1 MNPRSTDCEADA
13 LTTTPSRQLS
23 NVFSERSGPTSYCH
37 GSVVNGNPYSAFHI
51 FIDEHMLRCI
61 QKHTINH
68 GKKDNDD
75 FDLHVDELE
84 SFIGLQI
91 TRGVLVGKNTPVKQL
106 WSKEWGQL
114 IFRNTMSRDRYQ
126 EIMKHLRFDDYFSRR
141 QSRETDKF
149 CLISEVWNCFI
160 ENYKKCYVPNCDLTI
175 DEQLFPCKT
184 RCPFIQYVANEPDKF
199 GIKFSLLADAQSK
212 YLCNGKPYLGRDLS
226 RSRCSDLPGD
236 VCLILLQPYY
246 EKGYNVTTDN
256 YFTSLKLAEEL
267 KQKKTTIL
275 GTIRK
280 QRREVPSTELI
291 MKDKELYASEIFSLP
306 SGCSLTI
313 YKAKKRKVV
322 CILSSMHR
330 NANIDQCHKK
340 KLQETIQ
347 YYNKFNVGV
356 DVLNQMA

>member
-1 MNPRSTDCEADA
+1 MNARNETVWKNITGAPGLGRAS
-13 LTTTPSRQLS
+13 SS
-23 NVFSERSGPTSYCH
+23 NVFSERPGPTFYCH
-37 GSVVNGNPYSAFHI
+37 RSVVNGSPYSAFHL
-51 FIDEHMLRCI
+51 FLDVHMLRCI

-68 GKKDNDD
+68 GKKDNDN

-91 TRGVLVGKNTPVKQL
+91 ARGVLVGKNTPVKQI
-106 WSKEWGQL
+106 WSKEWEQL

-126 EIMKHLRFDDYFSRR
+126 KIMKHLRFDNFFSRR
-141 QSRETDKF
+141 QRRETDKF

-160 ENYKKCYVPNCDLTI
+160 ENCKKCYVPNCDLTI
-175 DEQLFPCKT
+175 HEQLFHAKPGVLLYNT
-184 RCPFIQYVANEPDKF
+184 YMANKPDKF
-199 GIKFSLLADAQSK
+199 GIKFWLLAVAQSK
-212 YLCNGKPYLGRDLS
+212 YLRNGKSYLGRDPS

-236 VCLILLQPYY
+236 VCLTLLQPYY
-246 EKGYNVTTDN
+246 KKGYNVTTDN

-291 MKDKELYASEIFSLP
+291 MKDKELYASEIFSSP
-306 SGCSLTI
+306 FGCSLTI
-313 YKAKKRKVV
+313 YKAKKKKVV

-330 NANIDQCHKK
+330 NVNIDQCHKK
-340 KLQETIQ
+340 KLPETIQ
-347 YYNKFNVGV
+347 YSNKSKVGV
-356 DVLNQMA
+356 DVLD